1 MVSPICYFFITVVK
15 PKFGYD
21 DSLDAF
27 GCHGIGGVWGAIA
40 TGIFAVKGFNPDPS
54 ADVVQWNG
62 LFFGQSELFVR
73 QLIAIGITLVISLVG
88 TGIALGVTQLV
99 LRRIR
104 VTPEEE
110 ALGLDISEHGEPAYP
125 AFDGVDSANAGFA
138 FTGTEEVYS
147 EKASHAV
154 KAKSAELPG

>member
-1 MVSPICYFFITVVK
+1 M
-15 PKFGYD
+15 
-21 DSLDAF
+21 
-27 GCHGIGGVWGAIA
+27 
-40 TGIFAVKGFNPDPS
+40 
-54 ADVVQWNG
+54 
-62 LFFGQSELFVR
+62 FVR